1 MNLTHLRAF
10 HAVAAAG
17 SFTKGALRLGVSQPA
32 LTVQVRALEQR
43 HGVELFRRQGQ
54 RIALTPF
61 GERLFQQTR
70 RIFMQLGDVEDLLDA
85 AGALEL
91 GKLAIGADG
100 PFSVMALLARFMAR
114 HPGVQVAVRIGNATR
129 VRDDLEAGQTDVALL
144 NLVERTADLH
154 SRPLHRDRIVAL
166 VPRRHRLAEHPT
178 IRLDAL
184 AAAPL
189 ILREA
194 GSATRALV
202 LGALEAAGLAP
213 RIALEL
219 GSREAVREAVLAGL
233 GIGTVFV
240 RELVPHGGLL
250 ALEVE
255 GTDLVAEVSIA
266 CLPERRELGTVRA
279 FFRIAGVEQT
289 PPSRPPVSR

>member
-17 SFTKGALRLGVSQPA
+17 GFTKGALRLGVSQPA
-32 LTVQVRALEQR
+32 VTVQVRALEQR

-54 RIALTPF
+54 RTSLTPF

-70 RIFMQLGDVEDLLDA
+70 RIFMQLNDVEALLDA

-91 GKLAIGADG
+91 GKLEIGADG
-100 PFSVMALLARFMAR
+100 PFSVMAPLASFMAR
-114 HPGVQVAVRIGNATR
+114 YPGVQVAVRIGNAAR
-129 VRDDLEAGQTDVALL
+129 VRADLEAGRTDVALL
-144 NLVERTADLH
+144 NLVERTAELY
-154 SRPLHRDRIVAL
+154 SRPLYRDRIVAL
-166 VPRRHRLAEHPT
+166 VPAGHPLAARAVIGLTE
-178 IRLDAL
+178 L
-184 AAAPL
+184 AAAAL
-189 ILREA
+189 ILREP
-194 GSATRALV
+194 GSATRILV
-202 LGALEAAGLAP
+202 LGALEAAGLTP

-233 GIGTVFV
+233 GIGTVFA

-279 FFRIAGVEQT
+279 FFRIAGVT
-289 PPSRPPVSR
+289 P